1 MNRDV
6 CLPWSLIRSINAG
19 PGSLSRGEENSR
31 QVPQLCPRCPKF
43 FFALRACLPWSLA
56 RSFFVMAPLPWET
69 EASPPAGSRPSTLK
83 GRGNGV
89 PYAFS
94 PEEHGRLNP
103 AFERTFG
110 AMASPVAFNPKS
122 FTHVLFPRRL
132 PAALVRLTN
141 LPV

>member
-1 MNRDV
+1 
-6 CLPWSLIRSINAG
+6 LPAVPEIFFRAARVLTLVTRPLFFCHG
-19 PGSLSRGEENSR
+19 PPPLGDRGLPPR
-31 QVPQLCPRCPKF
+31 GVPGPTRP
-43 FFALRACLPWSLA
+43 
-56 RSFFVMAPLPWET
+56 
-69 EASPPAGSRPSTLK
+69 RPSTLK

-110 AMASPVAFNPKS
+110 AMASPVAFNAKF

-132 PAALVRLTN
+132 PAALVGLTN